1 MQMRSGETRART
13 SCPEASDVVHDVSD
27 QKAPPDD
34 EGKDRGHGGSRSRG
48 FVGTRLPPT
57 NPVGRKECQPD
68 SDEMFLEVEEA
79 ERRPVAGA
87 LQPGSDVDAEV
98 QVHDPA
104 Q

>member
-13 SCPEASDVVHDVSD
+13 SRPEASDVVHDVSD

-48 FVGTRLPPT
+48 FLRARLPPA
-57 NPVGRKECQPD
+57 NPVSRQECQPD
-68 SDEMFLEVEEA
+68 SDEMFLEVEKA
-79 ERRPVAGA
+79 ERRPVTGA
-87 LQPGSDVDAEV
+87 FQLGSDVDAEI